1 MPPKK
6 AQKSRK
12 TKAKPLN
19 AVLLTPKR
27 KPSKLKHPSTPS
39 TASTYKSE
47 SSGKTNKSS
56 GTTKSIEAIYKKFN
70 VQSDSESDDDI
81 EDEDD
86 ELDDD
91 VDDNSEVTGF
101 DVLDIEFEKMKSL
114 VNAVNHIFPLAKRQE
129 LAGATHREYV
139 TAICDS
145 QTLGNVKN
153 FYQMTAMRL
162 AGKDFRETVK
172 EVGQFGNKSK
182 PIIVNK
188 IMHHINRYIRQNS
201 VDVDSRRVVA
211 NRKDDDLYAAGLTE
225 ASDEEDMDF
234 DTVPF
239 IKQETDDNE
248 VDDED
253 SEGDDNGEDEADMM
267 NEQDEDDNS
276 LENVKYQ
283 VAKKEA
289 KKKGSGKSDHKSEAK
304 TNTTQG
310 KLKNKK
316 QALKTPENEED
327 DSDVDPF
334 VGDVVFSASLVKTRA
349 IQNSSGMA
357 FYISQGIKVIGE
369 DKTLHVGVFDLN
381 GDAFFMKPEFMRLG
395 LEYIQK
401 KKNVTKYHVDP
412 KMKWVA
418 TMKSCPRRIAYSI
431 GDEIMRTNK
440 GNAQQIIYLVMEIDN
455 SNDGTCD
462 CVTIKELVDSIAK
475 DFKRCFKIY
484 GTPGSVGVGISFL
497 KYLEDIGNQGL
508 HSFFLR
514 KYSDGTNS
522 EQAADSI
529 TAVFDSVFN
538 DPGLNVFWNIN
549 LDKLLPNFEIKQ
561 VLMNHAHVSGWNDL
575 PTSDKE
581 ACFYNSTKDIARL
594 PSWNSMVRVQ
604 EY

>member
-6 AQKSRK
+6 VQKSRK

-56 GTTKSIEAIYKKFN
+56 GTTKSIEAVYKKFN
-70 VQSDSESDDDI
+70 VHSDSESDDDI
-81 EDEDD
+81 EDEEE

-114 VNAVNHIFPLAKRQE
+114 VNAVNHIFPLVKRQQ

-162 AGKDFRETVK
+162 AGKDFKETLK

-188 IMHHINRYIRQNS
+188 IMHHVNRYNRQNCVV
-201 VDVDSRRVVA
+201 VDNRRAVT
-211 NRKDDDLYAAGLTE
+211 NRKEDDLYATVLTE
-225 ASDEEDMDF
+225 ASDEEDMGF

-239 IKQETDDNE
+239 IKPDPDDNE

-253 SEGDDNGEDEADMM
+253 SEGDDNGEDDADMM

-276 LENVKYQ
+276 LEDVKYQ

-289 KKKGSGKSDHKSEAK
+289 KKKGSGKSDHKSDAK

-395 LEYIQK
+395 LEHIQK
-401 KKNVTKYHVDP
+401 KN
-412 KMKWVA
+412 M
-418 TMKSCPRRIAYSI
+418 SR
-431 GDEIMRTNK
+431 
-440 GNAQQIIYLVMEIDN
+440 
-455 SNDGTCD
+455 
-462 CVTIKELVDSIAK
+462 
-475 DFKRCFKIY
+475 
-484 GTPGSVGVGISFL
+484 
-497 KYLEDIGNQGL
+497 
-508 HSFFLR
+508 
-514 KYSDGTNS
+514 
-522 EQAADSI
+522 SI
-529 TAVFDSVFN
+529 TLI
-538 DPGLNVFWNIN
+538 P
-549 LDKLLPNFEIKQ
+549 K
-561 VLMNHAHVSGWNDL
+561 
-575 PTSDKE
+575 
-581 ACFYNSTKDIARL
+581 
-594 PSWNSMVRVQ
+594 
-604 EY
+604 